1 MPEEAIDPG
10 LLEQTKNQIRKL
22 VAEIADLA
30 ESDIQPAEFYVEF
43 LNRSVAAV
51 AATGGAFWLMD
62 GRGGLRLQYQVE
74 FAATGLMDGRVKT
87 APHNALL
94 GCMLQASQ
102 AQIIPPGAVIE
113 GVPNAF
119 NPTEY
124 ALILAPLMVNKQVT
138 GLLEILM
145 DPTRRAAQQ
154 KSTLRFVSDLCDLAA
169 TYLKNRQMRQMMSQ
183 QRLWNQ
189 LEGFTHQIHG
199 SLDLK
204 ETSYAVVN
212 DGKRLVGC
220 DRLSVALKISGR
232 TMVEAIS
239 GQEVVEQRSNLV
251 RELTRLCKAV
261 VRSGEDLVYTGST
274 DGFAPDLR
282 DALEMYVDES
292 GSKVVIVTLLHKPE
306 AAEPPPTDGKENREK
321 VPFGCLVAEQI
332 GDELAPTDMHART
345 EVVSRHASTAM
356 WNAQEH
362 HKIFLKPVLKAM
374 GSPWRMFRGRTLAK
388 IAAVLA
394 AVLVIVLLMAF
405 VPCPLTIE
413 GHGSLLPEE
422 RCKVYAPPVLGAK
435 VREVLVDHGD
445 RVKKG
450 DVLIRLES
458 PELEKELHGLQL
470 DEQKAL
476 TQQEYL
482 KHQALKATKTQ
493 AQGGDMDYY
502 QLQGQLSE
510 ARLTSKNARE
520 RIDIIEEQRE
530 SMVIRSPQDG
540 VVTTWEAK
548 KNLLGR
554 PVDVGTELLQIA
566 STEGEWLLEVEVPDD
581 DMAPILAAQRKLKE
595 DIEAGRKKEGEPL
608 KAYFVTMT
616 EPEHLYNGFVRR
628 IAPSAENVA
637 ESEQYK
643 NRHVVK
649 VTVGFPEEVRL
660 DYLKRNHIKEMRP
673 GAEVRARVN
682 CGQTNLAYYLLRKP
696 IQVFYES
703 VMFRWPFLR

>member
-1 MPEEAIDPG
+1 MPEEIIDPG

-30 ESDIQPAEFYVEF
+30 ESDIQPNEFYVEF

-51 AATGGAFWLMD
+51 AATGGAFWMMD

-74 FAATGLMDGRVKT
+74 FGVTGLMDGRVKT
-87 APHNALL
+87 APHDALL
-94 GCMLQASQ
+94 GCMLQATQS
-102 AQIIPPGAVIE
+102 QIIPPSAVIE
-113 GVPNAF
+113 GVPQAF

-124 ALILAPLMVNKQVT
+124 ALIIAPLMVDKQVV

-204 ETSYAVVN
+204 ETAYAVVN
-212 DGKRLVGC
+212 DGKRLVAC
-220 DRLSVALKISGR
+220 DRLTVALKIAGR
-232 TMVEAIS
+232 TMVEAVS

-251 RELTRLCKAV
+251 RELTRLCKV
-261 VRSGEDLVYTGST
+261 VIRSGEDLVYTGNT
-274 DGFAPDLR
+274 DGLAPDIR

-292 GSKVVIVTLLHKPE
+292 GSKVVVVTLLHKPE
-306 AAEPPPTDGKENREK
+306 TIGEDNPNNKDKEK

-345 EVVSRHASTAM
+345 EVVSRHASTAL
-356 WNAQEH
+356 WNSQEH

-394 AVLVIVLLMAF
+394 AILLFVAAMAF
-405 VPCPLTIE
+405 IPCTLTIE
-413 GHGSLLPEE
+413 GHGSLLPEA
-422 RCKVYAPPVLGAK
+422 RHKIYAPLAGIVG
-435 VREVLVDHGD
+435 EVLVDHD
-445 RVKKG
+445 ARVKKG
-450 DVLIRLES
+450 DVLAKLES
-458 PELEKELHGLQL
+458 YELHKELKGLVADMEKAKQQIVSLGLQAEKSRRGQ
-470 DEQKAL
+470 DEQEHL
-476 TQQEYL
+476 QI
-482 KHQALKATKTQ
+482 Q
-493 AQGGDMDYY
+493 AQ
-502 QLQGQLSE
+502 LAE
-510 ARLTSKNARE
+510 AKITAKSSKE
-520 RIDIIEEQRE
+520 RIEILNEQLE
-530 SMVIRSPQDG
+530 LMSIRSPQDG

-548 KNLLGR
+548 KNLMGR
-554 PVDVGTELLQIA
+554 PVEIGTELLQVA
-566 STEGEWLLEVEVPDD
+566 GEDGDWILEVEVPDD
-581 DMAPILAAQRKLKE
+581 DMGPILSAKSQLDADIKE
-595 DIEAGRKKEGEPL
+595 GRKKSSDTLP
-608 KAYFVTMT
+608 AYFVTMT
-616 EPEHLYNGFVRR
+616 DPEHRYEGYVVRV
-628 IAPSAENVA
+628 APGAETMA

-643 NRHVVK
+643 NRHIVK
-649 VTVGFPEEVRL
+649 VTIGFTEAVRQE
-660 DYLKRNHIKEMRP
+660 YLRRNEIKVMRP

-682 CGQTNLAYYLLRKP
+682 CGPTNLAYFLLRKP

-703 VMFRWPFLR
+703 VLFRWPFLH